1 MSRIQGHQ
9 SHIFSNAITL
19 NAAPVAWH
27 QAYNVQVDFG
37 ADKRDYIMN
46 PHEHLTRSSLRGR
59 QVTETSTTTSTLST
73 AVASSAST
81 LLTSQVIFPS
91 DTISVAPT
99 RTASPN
105 NIDKAFIDKHILPI
119 DALSGFTI
127 DGAGFPNDV
136 SLLCKECTVTGN
148 VQLTSGSFRVAN
160 SNSSKFHNDTDLI
173 DSGYIA
179 VTANNLFA
187 HVELEAGWA
196 SSVAEK
202 LNATLFSVPLTPFTI
217 PGIANIGLQF
227 ITDLTFAA
235 ELDMNATFNAGFEV
249 YVPDNSTLQA
259 AIHVNE
265 SAATG
270 FEYTKF
276 TTLGFGASEP
286 DIEVKV
292 EATLRASVLAGIFLF
307 NGMGTAGVG
316 GFLDLPKLDLSIK
329 QVEGTDTDCNPT
341 SDETILQDLADQ
353 YGPIINVVPEIVL
366 AVGATAQAKVN
377 IPGYASLGD
386 EQVVTPLA
394 TTFAAP
400 TACLAYNTKKGTFE
414 SPTITPTATATA
426 KDAGKTSS
434 ASSSGG
440 KTSAAGALV
449 VPTGSLLMQSLVVG
463 VGLVFGSLF
472 LL

>member
-1 MSRIQGHQ
+1 M
-9 SHIFSNAITL
+9 ITL

-27 QAYNVQVDFG
+27 QAYDVQVDFG
-37 ADKRDYIMN
+37 ADERDYIMN
-46 PHEHLTRSSLRGR
+46 PHEHLRRRSLRER
-59 QVTETSTTTSTLST
+59 QVTTTSTTTSIPST

-81 LLTSQVIFPS
+81 LLTSQVVFPS
-91 DTISVAPT
+91 NTTSVAPT
-99 RTASPN
+99 ETASPN

-127 DGAGFPNDV
+127 DGTGFPDDI
-136 SLLCKECTVTGN
+136 SLLCKECSVSGN
-148 VQLTSGSFRVAN
+148 VQLTSGSFKVAN
-160 SNSSKFHNDTDLI
+160 SNSSKFQNDTDLI
-173 DSGYIA
+173 ESGYIA

-187 HVELEAGWA
+187 HIELEAGWA
-196 SSVAEK
+196 PSVAEK

-227 ITDLTFAA
+227 IAELNFAA

-249 YVPDNSTLQA
+249 HVPNNSTLQA

-276 TTLGFGASEP
+276 TTLGFSASEP

-329 QVEGTDTDCNPT
+329 QVDGSDTDCNPT
-341 SDETILQDLADQ
+341 EDSTVLQGLADQ
-353 YGPIINVVPEIVL
+353 YGPVINVVPEVVL
-366 AVGATAQAKVN
+366 AVGAIAQAKVN
-377 IPGYASLGD
+377 IPGYASLGE

-414 SPTITPTATATA
+414 SPTITPSATVTA
-426 KDAGKTSS
+426 KGAGKTWSASS
-434 ASSSGG
+434 ASGQ
-440 KTSAAGALV
+440 TSAAGALA
-449 VPTGSLLMQSLVVG
+449 VPTGGLLLQSLIVG
-463 VGLVFGSLF
+463 VGLVFGSL
-472 LL
+472 LLL

>member
-1 MSRIQGHQ
+1 
-9 SHIFSNAITL
+9 
-19 NAAPVAWH
+19 
-27 QAYNVQVDFG
+27 
-37 ADKRDYIMN
+37 
-46 PHEHLTRSSLRGR
+46 
-59 QVTETSTTTSTLST
+59 VTKTSTTTSTPST

-81 LLTSQVIFPS
+81 LLTSQVVFPS
-91 DTISVAPT
+91 NTTSVAPT
-99 RTASPN
+99 KTASPN

-127 DGAGFPNDV
+127 DGTGFPDDI
-136 SLLCKECTVTGN
+136 SLLCKECSVSGN
-148 VQLTSGSFRVAN
+148 VQLTSGSFKVAN
-160 SNSSKFHNDTDLI
+160 SNSSKFQNDTDLI
-173 DSGYIA
+173 ESGYIA

-196 SSVAEK
+196 PSVAEK
-202 LNATLFSVPLTPFTI
+202 LNTTLFSVPLTPFTI

-227 ITDLTFAA
+227 IAELTFAA

-249 YVPDNSTLQA
+249 HVPNNSTLQA

-265 SAATG
+265 SQVTG
-270 FEYTKF
+270 FEHTKF
-276 TTLGFGASEP
+276 TTLGFSASEP

-353 YGPIINVVPEIVL
+353 YGPVINVVPEAVL
-366 AVGATAQAKVN
+366 AVGAVVQAKVN
-377 IPGYASLGD
+377 IPGYASLGN

-394 TTFAAP
+394 TTFAVP

-414 SPTITPTATATA
+414 SPTKTPTATATA
-426 KDAGKTSS
+426 KGAGKTSS

-449 VPTGSLLMQSLVVG
+449 VPTGGLLLQMFVVG
-463 VGLVFGSLF
+463 AGLVLGSLF

>member
-1 MSRIQGHQ
+1 MTD
-9 SHIFSNAITL
+9 N
-19 NAAPVAWH
+19 
-27 QAYNVQVDFG
+27 
-37 ADKRDYIMN
+37 
-46 PHEHLTRSSLRGR
+46 
-59 QVTETSTTTSTLST
+59 STTTSTPST

-81 LLTSQVIFPS
+81 LSTSQVIFPS
-91 DTISVAPT
+91 NTISVAPT
-99 RTASPN
+99 KTGSPN
-105 NIDKAFIDKHILPI
+105 NINKAFIDKHILPI

-127 DGAGFPNDV
+127 DGTGLPDDI

-148 VQLTSGSFRVAN
+148 VQLTSGSFKVAN
-160 SNSSKFHNDTDLI
+160 SNSSKFQNDTDLI
-173 DSGYIA
+173 ESGYIA

-187 HVELEAGWA
+187 HVELEAGWTP
-196 SSVAEK
+196 SVAAK

-227 ITDLTFAA
+227 IAELTFAA

-249 YVPDNSTLQA
+249 HVPNNSTLEA

-265 SAATG
+265 SAAMG
-270 FEYTKF
+270 FEHTKF
-276 TTLGFGASEP
+276 TTLGFSASES

-307 NGMGTAGVG
+307 NGMGTAGLG

-329 QVEGTDTDCNPT
+329 QVQRTDTDCNPT
-341 SDETILQDLADQ
+341 GDNTVLQGLADQ
-353 YGPIINVVPEIVL
+353 YGPVINIVPEVVL
-366 AVGATAQAKVN
+366 AVGAVAQAKVS

-414 SPTITPTATATA
+414 IPTITPIATATA
-426 KDAGKTSS
+426 KGAGKTSS
-434 ASSSGG
+434 VSSSGG
-440 KTSAAGALV
+440 QTNTAGALA
-449 VPTGSLLMQSLVVG
+449 VPMGGLLLQSLVVG
-463 VGLVFGSLF
+463 VGSVFGSLF
-472 LL
+472 LF